1 MKLNPKPIP
10 IEEFIKLAAQS
21 VVYDFLDGG
30 SGRIMDLYWPA
41 LIYGIN
47 SDALYHEVKLK
58 YDTLLKEHYEKF
70 KKTYETQSK

>member
-10 IEEFIKLAAQS
+10 IEEFIKQYAQTA
-21 VVYDFLDGG
+21 VYNLLDGG
-30 SGRIMDLYWPA
+30 SGRIIDLYWPA

-58 YDTLLKEHYEKF
+58 YEALLKEHNDQFRE
-70 KKTYETQSK
+70 TNETQSK